1 MTLVKN
7 FFLVFTLIISLSN
20 CTTKQLEQ
28 NFIDSLA
35 DKFSANQS
43 DVIRGE
49 EDPELLGDSLPFM
62 LKMLEIMAENS
73 PKNVNIKTSLAQGF
87 TAYASLWLENE
98 ALIIEDDDYEYSEHL
113 KYRAKQLYY
122 RAWRYGFQGLELRY
136 PGIRDQIDSQL
147 FRLEQLKAV
156 DVPLMTWTGLAL
168 VSWIKHSSDNMDA
181 VSQLPI
187 ALSLINRAFEL
198 NPKYGDGVLYEFFIY
213 YYNEQVNNDDK
224 MKLLV
229 DYRNEIIDDSDNNKC
244 TPYLTWAS
252 AISIQTQNKPEFKD
266 MIEKGLKIDV
276 NQRPEYRL
284 SNKICQKMSKWY
296 LTKIDDFFL

>member
-1 MTLVKN
+1 MAPVKN
-7 FFLVFTLIISLSN
+7 FFLVCILIIFLSD

-73 PKNVNIKTSLAQGF
+73 PKNVSIKTSLAQGF
-87 TAYASLWLENE
+87 TAYASLWLEND
-98 ALIIEDDDYEYSEHL
+98 ALMAEDYDYEYSEHL
-113 KYRAKQLYY
+113 KNRAKRLYS
-122 RAWRYGFQGLELRY
+122 RAWQYGFQGLELRY
-136 PGIRDQIDSQL
+136 PGIHDQLNDKL
-147 FRLEQLKAV
+147 FRREHLKES
-156 DVPLMTWTGLAL
+156 DVPLLTWTGLAL

-181 VSQLPI
+181 VSQLPK
-187 ALSLINRAFEL
+187 ALSLLNRAFEL
-198 NPKYGDGVLYEFFIY
+198 DPKYGEGVLYEFFIY
-213 YYNEQVNNDDK
+213 YHNEQVNNVDK
-224 MKLLV
+224 MKQLI
-229 DYRNEIIDDSDNNKC
+229 DYRNEIINDSDNNKC

-252 AISIQTQNKPEFKD
+252 AISIQTQNKPEFKE
-266 MIEKGLKIDV
+266 MLEKGLKIDADR
-276 NQRPEYRL
+276 RPEYRL

>member
-1 MTLVKN
+1 MAPVKN
-7 FFLVFTLIISLSN
+7 FFLVCILIIFLSD

-73 PKNVNIKTSLAQGF
+73 PKNVSIKTSLAQGF
-87 TAYASLWLENE
+87 TAYASLWLEND
-98 ALIIEDDDYEYSEHL
+98 ALMAEDDDYEYSEHL
-113 KYRAKQLYY
+113 KNRAKRLYS
-122 RAWRYGFQGLELRY
+122 RAWQYGFQGLELRY
-136 PGIRDQIDSQL
+136 PGIHDQLNDKL
-147 FRLEQLKAV
+147 FRREHLKES
-156 DVPLMTWTGLAL
+156 DVPLLTWTGLAL

-181 VSQLPI
+181 VSQLPK
-187 ALSLINRAFEL
+187 ALSLLNRAFEL
-198 NPKYGDGVLYEFFIY
+198 DPKYGEGVLYEFFIY
-213 YYNEQVNNDDK
+213 YHNEQVNNVDK
-224 MKLLV
+224 MKQLI
-229 DYRNEIIDDSDNNKC
+229 DYRNEIINDSDNNKC

-252 AISIQTQNKPEFKD
+252 AISIQTQNKPEFKE
-266 MIEKGLKIDV
+266 MLEKGLKIDADR
-276 NQRPEYRL
+276 RPEYRL